1 MSNTMTPAPAT
12 TTLQCPICSSTKFGD
27 FRSRVNVRCSGC
39 GSFERSRL
47 LWLLLARL
55 DLDRSP
61 LPFLHVAPEIGIA
74 KRLHARLGDR
84 YRALDFDPGIYEK
97 AKIPVGRLDL
107 CQDLAAMPTGSITA
121 MCHVH
126 VLEHVRCNSALVL
139 QQINRVIAPGGYH
152 VFGVPFF
159 SKRFREDLS
168 DELSN
173 DDRLQMFGHEDHV
186 RSFGHQDFQLMFD
199 GSFEGM
205 EPVDLRQLIPAD
217 DLERANVP
225 PRALQTNNSH
235 SLFVYRKR

>member
-1 MSNTMTPAPAT
+1 MSD
-12 TTLQCPICSSTKFGD
+12 TLTHPQTAAALLCPICGSTQFGD
-27 FRSRVNVRCSGC
+27 FRNRVNVRCRGC
-39 GSFERSRL
+39 GGFERSRL
-47 LWLLLARL
+47 LWLVLNKLEL
-55 DLDRSP
+55 ERSP

-74 KRLHARLGDR
+74 KRLHTRLGDR
-84 YRALDFDPGIYEK
+84 YRALDFDPAIYEK

-107 CQDLAAMPTGSITA
+107 CQDLAAMPTGSIMA

-126 VLEHVRCNSALVL
+126 VLEHVRCNAALVL
-139 QQINRVIAPGGYH
+139 QQINRVIAPGGFH

-173 DDRLQMFGHEDHV
+173 DDRFQMFGHEDHV
-186 RSFGHQDFQLMFD
+186 RSFGHEDFELMFG
-199 GSFEGM
+199 GSFDGM
-205 EPVDLRQLIPAD
+205 EPVNLRQLIPAA

-225 PRALQTNNSH
+225 PRALHANNSH